1 MISRFSVKKA
11 YTVVVGIVLILIL
24 GIVAYTKMT
33 VDLLPAM
40 ELPYA
45 IVITTYPGASPEAV
59 ETGVTKPIEQAVASI
74 DNIENIQS
82 ISSENVS
89 MVIIEFGSDANM
101 DAATIDMRESLDQ
114 ISSYFDES
122 VGNPIIM
129 KLNPNML
136 PVMVAAV
143 DMEGAD
149 SIELSEY
156 VEESLAPSLEG
167 VDGVA
172 SVTTMG
178 VVEET
183 VQVIIR
189 EDKVK
194 EVNKK
199 VKTALDKKFQ
209 EAEDAIADG
218 ESQIASGKSQV
229 ASGQKTANEEF
240 AKAEVK
246 INNTKYEMLKSEEE
260 VNKALAELLEQETA
274 LKEQKT
280 QLTTAISSLKE
291 LLATYQNLATQKAQ
305 LEAALAAN
313 PGDAALNAQLQAI
326 VAAMTQMEEGLAT
339 QVDASGNPLTFDT
352 LPTYITS
359 LESALKQVN
368 SGLKQIKTA
377 KKTLN
382 STLKKITN
390 GKKTL
395 DDSYV
400 ELKEKQAET
409 QSTLTETKVQLDQ
422 GEKELEE
429 QKTAFE
435 EAKEAAYDGADMNTI
450 LTTDMISGIL
460 TAQNFEFPAGY
471 VTEDD
476 VDYLVRVGEKFD
488 DVESLQDFVL
498 LDMGM
503 DGLDP
508 IKLSDV
514 ADVFVQNNADTMYT
528 RLNKNPGVILSI
540 AKQNEYSTKEV
551 SDNIKEAF
559 EEIEEADED
568 VSFTSLMDQGMYIDL
583 VAGSVLENLMV
594 GAVLAIIILM
604 LFLKDI
610 RPTGIVAVS
619 IPVSVIFAIVL
630 MYFSDVTLN
639 VISLSGLALGVG
651 MLVDNSIVVIENIY
665 RLRNEGLSVKNA
677 AIKGAAQMAGAITAS
692 TLTTVCVFLPIVF
705 MEGVTK
711 QIFKDMGLTI
721 AYSLF
726 ASLIVAITFVPM
738 MASKTFGKISEKE
751 NKSINKISNAYA
763 SILPSVLN
771 HKVLVLV
778 VTMVLFV
785 ATIVLAIAKG
795 FSFMP
800 EMDSPQMSM
809 TLTMPDDT
817 ETLEE
822 TAAMSDDVIDRVL
835 EIEDIKTIGAL
846 VGGDSMS
853 MLGLG
858 SDSSFTTVSY
868 YIECK
873 EDKEHTNQELA
884 DMILEKTKDLEAEVS
899 VTASSMDMS
908 ALMTSGI
915 SIQVKG
921 KEIDKLQE
929 LAQQIGERLESV
941 DGLMEISDGL
951 EEATPEY
958 RIVVDKDKASEY
970 GLTVAQVYQKIQGA
984 LAESSSAT
992 TLTTDKKDYP
1002 VYVKDEERESYTLR
1016 DIETLKI
1023 EGTKGEE
1030 SVEIQVN
1037 RIADVKEAESL
1048 SSINRINQTRFITVS
1063 ALVKEGYVTTN
1074 VSNEVTDLLEDFEL
1088 PDGYSIEYNG
1098 ENETVMEAMEQVMLM
1113 MILAVAFMYLIMVAQ
1128 FQSLKSPFII
1138 MFTLPLAFTGGFAAL
1153 LIAGMDVSVIA
1164 MIGMV
1169 MLAGII
1175 VNNGIVFVDSVNQ
1188 LMDEGMAM
1196 RYAIV
1201 KTGSNRLRPIVMT
1214 ALTTILGLVPM
1225 AIGMGMGADMAQPMA
1240 VVVIGGLI
1248 YGTLLTLIVVPCI
1261 YELFNRKKRN
1271 PVDEEQEQELIEQEL
1286 LQHEEMLV
1294 EAEGILSTTEETVS
1308 NEATPSESIS
1318 DNE

>member
-1 MISRFSVKKA
+1 MISKYSVKKA
-11 YTVVVGIVLILIL
+11 YTVIVGIVLVLIL

-45 IVITTYPGASPEAV
+45 IVMTTYPGASPEAV
-59 ETGVTKPIEQAVASI
+59 EAGVTKPIEQAIASI

-82 ISSENVS
+82 VSSENVS

-114 ISSYFDES
+114 ISSYFDET

-136 PVMVAAV
+136 PVMIAAV

-149 SIELSEY
+149 SIELSDY
-156 VEESLAPSLEG
+156 VEDSLAPSLEG
-167 VDGVA
+167 INGVA

-178 VVEET
+178 VVEES

-189 EDKVK
+189 EDRVK

-199 VKTALDKKFQ
+199 VKKALDEKFQ
-209 EAEDAIADG
+209 EAADAIADG
-218 ESQIASGKSQV
+218 ENQIDSGLSQIKT
-229 ASGQKTANEEF
+229 GQKTANEEF
-240 AKAEVK
+240 AKAELQ
-246 INNTKYEMLKSEEE
+246 INNAKYEMLKSEEE
-260 VNKALAELLEQETA
+260 VKAALEELKKQEST
-274 LKEQKT
+274 LKEQKK
-280 QLTTAISSLKE
+280 QLEEAITSLKE
-291 LLATYQNLATQKAQ
+291 LLTAYQTLETQKTQ
-305 LEAALAAN
+305 LEAALAVT
-313 PGDAALNAQLQAI
+313 PDDPALVAQLQAI
-326 VAAMTQMEEGLAT
+326 VAAMTQMEQGLAQQT
-339 QVDASGNPLTFDT
+339 DAEGNPLTFAS
-352 LPTYITS
+352 LSTYITS
-359 LESALKQVN
+359 LETTLTQLE
-368 SGLKQIKTA
+368 SGLKEIKSG

-382 STLKKITN
+382 STLKKLTN
-390 GKKTL
+390 GKETL
-395 DDSYV
+395 DDSYL

-409 QSTLTETKVQLDQ
+409 QSTLTETKVQLTQ

-429 QKTAFE
+429 QKSSFE
-435 EAKEAAYDGADMNTI
+435 DAKDAAYDGADMNTI
-450 LTTDMISGIL
+450 ITKEMISGIL

-471 VTEDD
+471 ITEDD

-488 DVESLQDFVL
+488 DVESLSDFVL
-498 LDMGM
+498 LDLGM
-503 DGLDP
+503 DDLEP

-528 RLNKNPGVILSI
+528 RLNGNPGVILSI

-551 SDNIKEAF
+551 SDNIKEEF
-559 EEIEEADED
+559 EDIEKADEKI
-568 VSFTSLMDQGMYIDL
+568 SFTTLMDQGMYIDL
-583 VAGSVLENLMV
+583 VAGSVLENLLV

-619 IPVSVIFAIVL
+619 IPVSVIFAVVL
-630 MYFSDVTLN
+630 MYFSNVTLN

-665 RLRNEGLSVKNA
+665 RLRSDGYSVKEA

-738 MASKTFGKISEKE
+738 VASKTFHNMSEKE
-751 NKSINKISNAYA
+751 NKLIGRISNRYA
-763 SILPSVLN
+763 QLLPGILN
-771 HKVLVLV
+771 HKGLVLIISL
-778 VTMVLFV
+778 VLFV
-785 ATIVLAIAKG
+785 ATTLLALSKG

-800 EMDSPQMSM
+800 EMDSPQLSMS
-809 TLTMPDDT
+809 LTMPEDT
-817 ETLEE
+817 KTLEE
-822 TAAMSDDVIDRVL
+822 TAAMSDEVIDRVL
-835 EIEDIKTIGAL
+835 EIEDIKTIGAIA
-846 VGGDSMS
+846 GGDSMS

-858 SDSSFTTVSY
+858 SGSSFSTVSY

-873 EDKEHTNQELA
+873 EDKVHTNEELA
-884 DMILEKTKDLEAEVS
+884 DMILEKTADLDAEIS

-921 KEIDKLQE
+921 KETEKIQE
-929 LAQQIGERLESV
+929 LAEQIGEKLESV
-941 DGLMEISDGL
+941 EGLTEISNGL

-958 RIVVDKDKASEY
+958 RIIVDKDKAAEY
-970 GLTVAQVYQKIQGA
+970 GLTVAQVYQKIQGE
-984 LAESSSAT
+984 LTESSAAT
-992 TLTTDKKDYP
+992 TLTTDSKDYS
-1002 VYVKDEERESYTLR
+1002 VYVHDEEQESYTLR
-1016 DIETLKI
+1016 DIERLTI
-1023 EGTKGEE
+1023 EGKDGEE
-1030 SVEIQVN
+1030 TIDVKVN
-1037 RIADVKEAESL
+1037 QIADVKESQSL
-1048 SSINRINQTRFITVS
+1048 SSISRTNQTRYVTVS
-1063 ALVKEGYVTTN
+1063 ALVKDGYVTTN
-1074 VSNEVTDLLEDFEL
+1074 VANEVEKVLKDFSL

-1098 ENETVMEAMEQVMLM
+1098 ENETVMEAMGQVMLM
-1113 MILAVAFMYLIMVAQ
+1113 MVLAVAFMYLIMVAQ

-1153 LIAGMDVSVIA
+1153 LLAGKDVSIIA

-1188 LMDEGMAM
+1188 LMEEGMAM

-1201 KTGSNRLRPIVMT
+1201 QTGRNRLRPIVMT

-1225 AIGMGMGADMAQPMA
+1225 AIGLGMGADMAQPMA
-1240 VVVIGGLI
+1240 LVVIGGLT
-1248 YGTLLTLIVVPCI
+1248 YGTVLTLVVVPCI
-1261 YELFNRKKRN
+1261 YEMFNKNKK
-1271 PVDEEQEQELIEQEL
+1271 PMIDENAQSAAIEQEML
-1286 LQHEEMLV
+1286 EHEGLV
-1294 EAEGILSTTEETVS
+1294 ETDGVLTKE
-1308 NEATPSESIS
+1308 
-1318 DNE
+1318 

>member
-1 MISRFSVKKA
+1 MISKFSVKKA
-11 YTVVVGIVLILIL
+11 YTVIVGIVLVLIL

-45 IVITTYPGASPEAV
+45 IVMTTYPGASPEAV
-59 ETGVTKPIEQAVASI
+59 EAGVTKPIEQAVASI

-82 ISSENVS
+82 VSSENVS

-114 ISSYFDES
+114 ISSYFDDT

-136 PVMVAAV
+136 PVMIAAV

-167 VDGVA
+167 VNGVA

-178 VVEET
+178 VVEES

-189 EDKVK
+189 EEKIKEVNDKVK
-194 EVNKK
+194 D
-199 VKTALDKKFQ
+199 ALDEKFQ
-209 EAEDAIADG
+209 EAAEAIEDG
-218 ESQIASGKSQV
+218 ENQINSGLSQIEN
-229 ASGQKTANEEF
+229 GQKTANQEF
-240 AKAEVK
+240 AKAELQ
-246 INNTKYEMLKSEEE
+246 INNAKYTMLKSEDE
-260 VNKALAELLEQETA
+260 VKTA
-274 LKEQKT
+274 LKELETQESTLKKQKKELEGAIT
-280 QLTTAISSLKE
+280 SLEELLTT
-291 LLATYQNLATQKAQ
+291 YQTLEAQKAQ
-305 LEAALAAN
+305 LEAALAVA
-313 PGDAALNAQLQAI
+313 PGDPTLSAQLQAV
-326 VAAMTQMEEGLAT
+326 VAAMTQMEQGLAQQT
-339 QVDASGNPLTFDT
+339 DMQGKPLTFDS
-352 LPTYITS
+352 LSTYIATLKS
-359 LESALKQVN
+359 SLKQIN
-368 SGLKQIKTA
+368 SGLKEIKKG

-382 STLKKITN
+382 ATLKKLTN
-390 GKKTL
+390 GKETL
-395 DDSYV
+395 DDSYL

-409 QSTLTETKVQLDQ
+409 QSTLTESKVQLTQ

-429 QKTAFE
+429 QKSTFE
-435 EAKEAAYDGADMNTI
+435 DAKDAAYEGADMNAIITKE
-450 LTTDMISGIL
+450 MISGIL

-471 VTEDD
+471 ITEND

-498 LDMGM
+498 LDLGM

-528 RLNKNPGVILSI
+528 RLNNNPGVILSI

-551 SDNIKEAF
+551 SDNIKEEF
-559 EEIEEADED
+559 EDIEKADD
-568 VSFTSLMDQGMYIDL
+568 KVSFTTLMDQGMYIDL
-583 VAGSVLENLMV
+583 VAGSVLENLLI
-594 GAVLAIIILM
+594 GAILAVIILM

-619 IPVSVIFAIVL
+619 IPVSVIFAVVL
-630 MYFSDVTLN
+630 MYFSNVTLN

-665 RLRNEGLSVKNA
+665 RLRNDGYSVKEA
-677 AIKGAAQMAGAITAS
+677 AIKGAAQMIGAITAS

-726 ASLIVAITFVPM
+726 ASLVVAVTFVPM
-738 MASKTFGKISEKE
+738 MASKTFHKMSEKE
-751 NKSINKISNAYA
+751 NKLINRISNKYA
-763 SILPSVLN
+763 QILPRILN
-771 HKVLVLV
+771 YKGVVLVISL
-778 VTMVLFV
+778 VLFV
-785 ATIVLAIAKG
+785 ATTLLALSKG

-809 TLTMPDDT
+809 NLVMPEET
-817 ETLEE
+817 KTLEE
-822 TAAMSDDVIDRVL
+822 TAAVSDEVMSRVL
-835 EIEDIKTIGAL
+835 EIEDIKTVGAIA
-846 VGGDSMS
+846 GGDSMS

-858 SDSSFTTVSY
+858 SGSSFATVSY

-873 EDKEHTNQELA
+873 EDKKHTNEELA
-884 DMILEKTKDLEAEVS
+884 DMILEKTKDLDAEIT

-915 SIQVKG
+915 SMQVKG
-921 KEIDKLQE
+921 KETEKIQE
-929 LAQQIGERLESV
+929 LAEQIGKKLEEV
-941 DGLMEISDGL
+941 EGLTEISNGL

-958 RIVVDKDKASEY
+958 RIIVDKDKAAGY
-970 GLTVAQVYQKIQGA
+970 GLTVAQVYQKIQGE
-984 LAESSSAT
+984 LSESSAAT
-992 TLTTDKKDYP
+992 TLTTDSKDYS
-1002 VYVKDEERESYTLR
+1002 VYVEDEEQENYTLR
-1016 DIETLKI
+1016 DIERLTI
-1023 EGTKGEE
+1023 EGKDGEE
-1030 SVEIQVN
+1030 TVDVKVN
-1037 RIADVKEAESL
+1037 QIADVQESKSL
-1048 SSINRINQTRFITVS
+1048 SSIGRINQTRFVTVS
-1063 ALVKEGYVTTN
+1063 AAVKEGYITTD
-1074 VSNEVTDLLEDFEL
+1074 VSREVEDLLADFAL

-1098 ENETVMEAMEQVMLM
+1098 ENETVMEAMGQVMLM
-1113 MILAVAFMYLIMVAQ
+1113 MVLAVAFMYLIMVAQ

-1138 MFTLPLAFTGGFAAL
+1138 MFTLPLAFTGGFVAL
-1153 LIAGMDVSVIA
+1153 LLAGKDVSIIA

-1188 LMDEGMAM
+1188 FMEEGMAM

-1201 KTGSNRLRPIVMT
+1201 QTGRNRLRPIVMT

-1225 AIGMGMGADMAQPMA
+1225 ALGLGMGADMAQPMA
-1240 VVVIGGLI
+1240 LVVIGGLT
-1248 YGTLLTLIVVPCI
+1248 YGTVLTLVVVPCI
-1261 YELFNRKKRN
+1261 YEMFNKNKK
-1271 PVDEEQEQELIEQEL
+1271 PAMDENKENAAIEQEML
-1286 LQHEEMLV
+1286 EQEELV
-1294 EAEGILSTTEETVS
+1294 EAEGVFTEE
-1308 NEATPSESIS
+1308 
-1318 DNE
+1318 

>member
-1 MISRFSVKKA
+1 MISKFSVKKA
-11 YTVVVGIVLILIL
+11 YTVMVGIVLVLIL

-59 ETGVTKPIEQAVASI
+59 EAGVTKPIEQAVATI
-74 DNIENIQS
+74 DNVENIQS
-82 ISSENVS
+82 VSSENVS

-101 DAATIDMRESLDQ
+101 DAATVDMRESLDQ
-114 ISSYFDES
+114 ISGYFDDS

-136 PVMVAAV
+136 PVMITAV
-143 DMEGAD
+143 DKEGAD
-149 SIELSEY
+149 SIALSEY
-156 VEESLAPSLEG
+156 VEESLAPTIEG
-167 VDGVA
+167 VNGVA

-178 VVEET
+178 VVEES

-194 EVNKK
+194 QINDK
-199 VKTALDKKFQ
+199 VKDALDEKFQ
-209 EAEDAIADG
+209 EAEDAIAEG

-229 ASGQKTANEEF
+229 ESGQKTANEQF
-240 AKAEVK
+240 AKAEVE
-246 INNTKYEMLKSEEE
+246 INDAKYELLKSEEE
-260 VNKALAELLEQETA
+260 VNAALTELLEQEKT

-280 QLTTAISSLKE
+280 QLEKAISSLKE
-291 LLATYQNLATQKAQ
+291 LLGTYQGLESQKAQ
-305 LEAALAAN
+305 LEAALAVA
-313 PGDAALNAQLQAI
+313 PDDPMLVAQLQAI
-326 VAAMTQMEEGLAT
+326 TSAMEQMEQGLAG
-339 QVDASGNPLTFDT
+339 QKDADGNSLTFAT

-359 LESALKQVN
+359 LDTALTQVE
-368 SGLKQIKTA
+368 SGLKEIKKA
-377 KKTLN
+377 KKKLDDA
-382 STLKKITN
+382 LKKITN
-390 GKKTL
+390 GKKTIN
-395 DDSYV
+395 DSYV
-400 ELKEKQAET
+400 QLKEKQAET
-409 QSTLTETKVQLDQ
+409 QSQLTESKVQLNQ

-429 QKTAFE
+429 QKTSFE
-435 EAKEAAYDGADMNTI
+435 DSKEAAYDGADMTAVI
-450 LTTDMISGIL
+450 TTDMVSGIL

-471 VTEDD
+471 VTEND

-498 LDMGM
+498 LDLGM
-503 DGLDP
+503 DGLEP

-514 ADVFVQNNADTMYT
+514 ADVFVQNNADSIYT

-551 SDNIKEAF
+551 SDNLKEIF
-559 EEIEEADED
+559 ED
-568 VSFTSLMDQGMYIDL
+568 VKDTDDSVSFITLMDQGMYIDL
-583 VAGSVLENLMV
+583 VAGSVLENLLF
-594 GAVLAIIILM
+594 GAILAIIILM
-604 LFLKDI
+604 FFLKDI

-619 IPVSVIFAIVL
+619 IPVSVVFAIVL

-665 RLRNEGLSVKNA
+665 RLRNEGYSVKNA
-677 AIKGAAQMAGAITAS
+677 AMKGAGQMAGAISAS

-726 ASLIVAITFVPM
+726 ASLVVAITFVPM
-738 MASKTFGKISEKE
+738 VASKTFHKISEKE
-751 NKSINKISNAYA
+751 NKSMNKISDRYA
-763 SILPSVLN
+763 ELLPIVLN
-771 HKVLVLV
+771 HKAIVLITAL
-778 VTMVLFV
+778 VLFV
-785 ATIVLAIAKG
+785 GTVVLAILRG

-800 EMDSPQMSM
+800 QMDSPQMSM
-809 TLTMPDDT
+809 SLTMPEDT
-817 ETLEE
+817 KTLEE
-822 TAAMSDDVIDRVL
+822 TAEMSDEVINRVL
-835 EIEDIKTIGAL
+835 EIEDIKSIGAL

-873 EDKEHTNQELA
+873 EDKEHTNEELA
-884 DMILEKTKDLEAEVS
+884 DMILEKTKDLEAEVT

-908 ALMTSGI
+908 ALMTAGI
-915 SIQVKG
+915 SLQVKG
-921 KEIDKLQE
+921 KETDKLQE
-929 LAQQIGERLESV
+929 IAEQIGKKLEEV
-941 DGLMEISDGL
+941 EGLTEISNGL
-951 EEATPEY
+951 EESTPEY
-958 RIVVDKDKASEY
+958 CLVVNKDKASKY
-970 GLTVAQVYQKIQGA
+970 GLTVAQVYQKVQGV
-984 LAESSSAT
+984 LVESSSTAV
-992 TLTTDKKDYP
+992 LTTDKKDYP
-1002 VYVKDEERESYTLR
+1002 IYVKADAKENYTLK
-1016 DIETLKI
+1016 DIEKLTI
-1023 EGTKGEE
+1023 EGKKGEE
-1030 SVEIQVN
+1030 AVEVKVN
-1037 RIADVKEAESL
+1037 QIADVKETESL
-1048 SSINRINQTRFITVS
+1048 SSINRMNQTRFITVTAS
-1063 ALVKEGYVTTN
+1063 VKDGYTTTD
-1074 VSNEVTDLLEDFEL
+1074 VSNEVEKVVDKISL
-1088 PDGYSIEYNG
+1088 PKGYSIEYNG

-1153 LIAGMDVSVIA
+1153 ILAGKDVSVIA

-1188 LMDEGMAM
+1188 LMDEGVSM
-1196 RYAIV
+1196 RYAII

-1225 AIGMGMGADMAQPMA
+1225 ALGMGMGADMAQPMA
-1240 VVVIGGLI
+1240 LVVIGGLI
-1248 YGTLLTLIVVPCI
+1248 YGTLLTLVVVPCI
-1261 YELFNRKKRN
+1261 YEMFNKNKKS
-1271 PVDEEQEQELIEQEL
+1271 PMDEEMEMEAIEQEMI
-1286 LQHEEMLV
+1286 QNEAILV
-1294 EAEGILSTTEETVS
+1294 ETEGVLATAETVK
-1308 NEATPSESIS
+1308 S
-1318 DNE
+1318 DAASQDNII

>member
-1 MISRFSVKKA
+1 MISKFSVKKA
-11 YTVVVGIVLILIL
+11 YTVIVGIVLILIL

-45 IVITTYPGASPEAV
+45 IVMTTYPGASPEAV
-59 ETGVTKPIEQAVASI
+59 EAGVTKPIEQAVASI

-82 ISSENVS
+82 VSSENVS

-136 PVMVAAV
+136 PVMIAAV
-143 DMEGAD
+143 DMEDSD

-167 VDGVA
+167 VNGVA

-178 VVEET
+178 VVEES

-189 EDKVK
+189 EDKVD

-199 VKTALDKKFQ
+199 VKAALDEKFK
-209 EAEDAIADG
+209 EAEEAIADG
-218 ESQIASGKSQV
+218 ESKLASGKSQIEN
-229 ASGQKTANEEF
+229 GQKAANEQF
-240 AKAEVK
+240 AKAEVE
-246 INNTKYEMLKSEEE
+246 INNAKYEMLKSEEE
-260 VNKALAELLEQETA
+260 VNAALAELLEQESI
-274 LKEQKT
+274 LKEQKK
-280 QLTTAISSLKE
+280 QLKSAIASLQELLTT
-291 LLATYQNLATQKAQ
+291 YQGLQTQKAQ
-305 LEAALAAN
+305 LEAALAATPN
-313 PGDAALNAQLQAI
+313 DAALTAQLQAI
-326 VAAMTQMEEGLAT
+326 VAAMTQMETALAEQKDAEGNA
-339 QVDASGNPLTFDT
+339 LTFAT
-352 LPTYITS
+352 LPTYIEGLNATLS
-359 LESALKQVN
+359 QIN
-368 SGLKQIKTA
+368 SGLKEIKTA

-382 STLKKITN
+382 ATLKKLTN
-390 GKKTL
+390 GKKTI

-400 ELKEKQAET
+400 ELKTKQAET
-409 QSTLTETKVQLDQ
+409 QSELTAAKSELSQ

-429 QKTAFE
+429 QKNSFE
-435 EAKEAAYDGADMNTI
+435 EAKETAYDGADMNAI
-450 LTTDMISGIL
+450 ITTEMIGGIL
-460 TAQNFEFPAGY
+460 SAQNFEFPAGY

-498 LDMGM
+498 LDLGL

-508 IKLSDV
+508 IKMSDV
-514 ADVFVQNNADTMYT
+514 ADVFIQDNADTLYT
-528 RLNKNPGVILSI
+528 RRNKNPGVILSI

-551 SDNIKEAF
+551 SDNIKKAF
-559 EEIEEADED
+559 EKVEKENER
-568 VSFTSLMDQGMYIDL
+568 VSFTFLMDQGMYIDL
-583 VAGSVLENLMV
+583 VAGSVLENLLL
-594 GAVLAIIILM
+594 GAILAILILM

-665 RLRNEGLSVKNA
+665 RLRNEGYSVKNA
-677 AIKGAAQMAGAITAS
+677 AIKGAGQMVGAITAS

-738 MASKTFGKISEKE
+738 VASKTFHKISEKD
-751 NKSINKISNAYA
+751 NKLMNKISDKYA
-763 SILPSVLN
+763 TILPTILN
-771 HKVLVLV
+771 HKGIVLATV
-778 VTMVLFV
+778 VILFV
-785 ATIVLAIAKG
+785 ATTILALSKG

-809 TLTMPDDT
+809 MLTMPEDT
-817 ETLEE
+817 ETLAE
-822 TAAMSDDVIDRVL
+822 TAAVSDEVIDRVL
-835 EIEDIKTIGAL
+835 EIEDIKTVGAM

-858 SDSSFTTVSY
+858 SGDSFTTVSY

-873 EDKEHTNQELA
+873 EDKEHTNEEIA
-884 DMILEKTKDLEAEVS
+884 DMILEKTKDIEAEIS

-908 ALMTSGI
+908 ALMTTGI

-921 KEIDKLQE
+921 RETEKLQE
-929 LAQQIGERLESV
+929 IAEQIGNRLESV
-941 DGLMEISDGL
+941 EGLTEISNGL
-951 EEATPEY
+951 EESTPEY
-958 RIVVDKDKASEY
+958 RIVVDKDKAAQY
-970 GLTVAQVYQKIQGA
+970 GLTVAQVYQKVQSA
-984 LAESSSAT
+984 LTESSSAT

-1002 VYVKDEERESYTLR
+1002 VYVKDEVQENYTLR
-1016 DIETLKI
+1016 DVERLTIQ
-1023 EGTKGEE
+1023 GTKGEE
-1030 SVEIQVN
+1030 KVDVKVN
-1037 RIADVKEAESL
+1037 QIADVQETQSL
-1048 SSINRINQTRFITVS
+1048 SSIGRINQTRFITVS
-1063 ALVKEGYVTTN
+1063 ALVKDGYVTTN
-1074 VSNEVTDLLEDFEL
+1074 VSNEVSELLEDYEL

-1098 ENETVMEAMEQVMLM
+1098 ENETVMEAMGQVMLM

-1153 LIAGMDVSVIA
+1153 LLAGKDVSVIA

-1188 LMDEGMAM
+1188 LMDEGMSM

-1225 AIGMGMGADMAQPMA
+1225 AIGIGMGADMAQPMA
-1240 VVVIGGLI
+1240 LVVIGGLV
-1248 YGTLLTLIVVPCI
+1248 YGTLLTLVVVPCI
-1261 YELFNRKKRN
+1261 YEMFNKGKKS
-1271 PVDEEQEQELIEQEL
+1271 PVDEELEQEAFEKEFI
-1286 LQHEEMLV
+1286 QHEETLV
-1294 EAEGILSTTEETVS
+1294 DESITEE
-1308 NEATPSESIS
+1308 
-1318 DNE
+1318 

>member
-1 MISRFSVKKA
+1 MISKFSVKKA
-11 YTVVVGIVLILIL
+11 YTVIVGIVLVLIL

-45 IVITTYPGASPEAV
+45 IVMTTYPGASPEAV
-59 ETGVTKPIEQAVASI
+59 EAGVTKPIEQAVASI

-82 ISSENVS
+82 VSSENVS

-114 ISSYFDES
+114 ISSYFDDT

-136 PVMVAAV
+136 PVMIAAV

-167 VDGVA
+167 VNGVA

-178 VVEET
+178 VVEES

-189 EDKVK
+189 EEKIKEVNDKVK
-194 EVNKK
+194 D
-199 VKTALDKKFQ
+199 ALDEKFQ
-209 EAEDAIADG
+209 EAAEAIEDG
-218 ESQIASGKSQV
+218 ENQINSGLSQIEN
-229 ASGQKTANEEF
+229 GQKTANQEF
-240 AKAEVK
+240 AKAELQ
-246 INNTKYEMLKSEEE
+246 INNAKYTMLKSEDE
-260 VNKALAELLEQETA
+260 VKTA
-274 LKEQKT
+274 LKELETQESTLKKQKKELEGAIT
-280 QLTTAISSLKE
+280 SLEELLTT
-291 LLATYQNLATQKAQ
+291 YQTLEAQKAQ
-305 LEAALAAN
+305 LEAALAVA
-313 PGDAALNAQLQAI
+313 PDDPTLSAQLQAV
-326 VAAMTQMEEGLAT
+326 VAAMTQMEQGLAQQT
-339 QVDASGNPLTFDT
+339 DMQGNPLTFDS
-352 LPTYITS
+352 LSTYIATLKS
-359 LESALKQVN
+359 SLKQIN
-368 SGLKQIKTA
+368 SGLKEIKKG

-382 STLKKITN
+382 ATLKKLTN
-390 GKKTL
+390 GKETL
-395 DDSYV
+395 DDSYL

-409 QSTLTETKVQLDQ
+409 QSTLTESKVQLTQ

-429 QKTAFE
+429 QKSTFE
-435 EAKEAAYDGADMNTI
+435 DAKDAAYEGADMNAIITKE
-450 LTTDMISGIL
+450 MISGIL

-471 VTEDD
+471 ITEND

-498 LDMGM
+498 LDLGM

-528 RLNKNPGVILSI
+528 RLNNNPGVILSI

-551 SDNIKEAF
+551 SDNIKEEF
-559 EEIEEADED
+559 EDIEKADD
-568 VSFTSLMDQGMYIDL
+568 KVSFTTLMDQGMYIDL
-583 VAGSVLENLMV
+583 VAGSVLENLLI
-594 GAVLAIIILM
+594 GAILAVIILM

-619 IPVSVIFAIVL
+619 IPVSVIFAVVL
-630 MYFSDVTLN
+630 MYFSNVTLN

-665 RLRNEGLSVKNA
+665 RLRNDGYSVKEA
-677 AIKGAAQMAGAITAS
+677 AIKGAAQMIGAITAS

-726 ASLIVAITFVPM
+726 ASLVVAVTFVPM
-738 MASKTFGKISEKE
+738 MASKTFHKMSEKE
-751 NKSINKISNAYA
+751 NRLINRISNKYA
-763 SILPSVLN
+763 QILPRILN
-771 HKVLVLV
+771 YKGVVLVISL
-778 VTMVLFV
+778 VLFV
-785 ATIVLAIAKG
+785 ATTLLALSKG

-809 TLTMPDDT
+809 NLVMPEET
-817 ETLEE
+817 KTLEE
-822 TAAMSDDVIDRVL
+822 TAAVSDEVMSRVL
-835 EIEDIKTIGAL
+835 EIEDIKTVGAIA
-846 VGGDSMS
+846 GGDSMS

-858 SDSSFTTVSY
+858 SGSSFATVSY

-873 EDKEHTNQELA
+873 EDKQHTNEELA
-884 DMILEKTKDLEAEVS
+884 DMILEKTKDLDAEIT

-915 SIQVKG
+915 SMQVKG
-921 KEIDKLQE
+921 KETEKIQE
-929 LAQQIGERLESV
+929 LAEQIGKKLEEV
-941 DGLMEISDGL
+941 EGLTEISNGL

-958 RIVVDKDKASEY
+958 RIIVDKDKAAGY
-970 GLTVAQVYQKIQGA
+970 GLTVAQVYQKIQGE
-984 LAESSSAT
+984 LSESSAAT
-992 TLTTDKKDYP
+992 TLTTDSKDYS
-1002 VYVKDEERESYTLR
+1002 VYVEDEEQENYTLR
-1016 DIETLKI
+1016 DIERLTI
-1023 EGTKGEE
+1023 EGKDGEE
-1030 SVEIQVN
+1030 TVDVKVN
-1037 RIADVKEAESL
+1037 QIADVQESKSL
-1048 SSINRINQTRFITVS
+1048 SSIGRINQTRFVTVS
-1063 ALVKEGYVTTN
+1063 AAVKEGYITTD
-1074 VSNEVTDLLEDFEL
+1074 VSREVEDLLADFAL

-1098 ENETVMEAMEQVMLM
+1098 ENETVMEAMGQVMLM
-1113 MILAVAFMYLIMVAQ
+1113 MVLAVAFMYLIMVAQ

-1138 MFTLPLAFTGGFAAL
+1138 MFTLPLAFTGGFVAL
-1153 LIAGMDVSVIA
+1153 LLAGKDVSIIA

-1188 LMDEGMAM
+1188 FMEEGMAM

-1201 KTGSNRLRPIVMT
+1201 QTGRNRLRPIVMT

-1225 AIGMGMGADMAQPMA
+1225 ALGLGMGADMAQPMA
-1240 VVVIGGLI
+1240 LVVIGGLT
-1248 YGTLLTLIVVPCI
+1248 YGTVLTLVVVPCI
-1261 YELFNRKKRN
+1261 YEMFNKNKK
-1271 PVDEEQEQELIEQEL
+1271 PATDENKENAAIEQEML
-1286 LQHEEMLV
+1286 EQEGLV
-1294 EAEGILSTTEETVS
+1294 EAEGVFTEE
-1308 NEATPSESIS
+1308 
-1318 DNE
+1318 